1 MYIEITFF
9 ALLSTLL
16 LFGFIILGVG
26 RFGLL
31 GSYSAYSSKWGKA
44 VPMNNMNLW
53 TMVTLVAAFA
63 LCPALLEIGAAS
75 ALQFL
80 GFLTP
85 VYLIV
90 VSLTPDWQTDR
101 TQYIIHMVF
110 AALCFAGGLAW
121 MLLVMRGFGILC
133 GVAAFVLTLALLSGT
148 QRSSAVFWT
157 EMLMFASVY
166 LAVLL
171 AVL

>member
-1 MYIEITFF
+1 MVELSVFG
-9 ALLSTLL
+9 ALSAIM
-16 LFGFIILGVG
+16 LFGFIGLGVL

-31 GSYSAYSSKWGKA
+31 GSYSAYSSKWGAA

-53 TMVTLVAAFA
+53 TIVTLVAAFL
-63 LCPALLEIGAAS
+63 LCPALLELGAAS
-75 ALQFL
+75 PLQFL

-101 TQYIIHMVF
+101 TQYVVHMVF

-133 GVAAFVLTLALLSGT
+133 GVAAFILALALLSGT

-157 EMLMFASVY
+157 EMFMFASVY